1 MNRRLLV
8 PFLMGQRRDGL
19 ARVSELDDQRW
30 EVLAVPGCEAAVIDD
45 TNQKLSN
52 MGVIYAKLARSVKA
66 AVERDEM
73 PVCIAGDCV
82 STLGVLGG
90 LQQARRAPD
99 RILWLDAHGD
109 FHTWATTQTKY
120 VGGMPLAMLVGR
132 PDRRRGDRDAVEAMR
147 RTIGVTPFP
156 ERQIVL
162 SDARDLD
169 PGEKEALRDSGI
181 TCCPLDEVLGHLNPH
196 ERLYLHFDTDV
207 LDAESE
213 MPALKYHVKA
223 GPRVGDL
230 AGLFQRLRGHHIV
243 AVSVSAWH
251 EELDTGNRAALTCLS
266 LLKQLIDE
274 PRPSTGASCHGSG
287 DPRTTRGHAHGHS
300 G

>member
-19 ARVSELDDQRW
+19 ARVNELDGRRW
-30 EVLAVPGCEAAVIDD
+30 EVLAVPGCDATEIAD
-45 TNQKLSN
+45 TNEKIRC
-52 MGVIYAKLARSVKA
+52 MGLICAELARRVKA
-66 AVERDEM
+66 AVECDEV
-73 PVCIAGDCV
+73 PICIAGDCV

-90 LQQARRAPD
+90 LQQAGREPD

-132 PDRRRGDRDAVEAMR
+132 PDRRRGNRDAIQALR
-147 RTIGVTPFP
+147 QTIGVTPYP
-156 ERQIVL
+156 EQQIVL

-169 PGEKEALRDSGI
+169 PGEKEALRESGI
-181 TCCPLDEVLGHLNPH
+181 VCCAFDEVLSQLRPR

-207 LDAESE
+207 LDAEAD

-223 GPRVGDL
+223 GPGVVDV
-230 AGLFQRLRGHHIV
+230 AGLFGRLRGHNIV

-251 EELDTGNRAALTCLS
+251 EELDLDNRAALTCLT
-266 LLKQLIDE
+266 LLNQL
-274 PRPSTGASCHGSG
+274 THCV
-287 DPRTTRGHAHGHS
+287 
-300 G
+300 